1 MTTQLIT
8 PPAALPVSMT
18 AARLAV
24 RADGTDMD
32 AAIQIHVAGIVAH
45 VQHFTGRSIINQ
57 TWRLTL
63 DLFPD
68 AIKLFN
74 PPISSVS
81 WIKFYDTNNVLQ
93 TLDPADY
100 TVDTTSELGYIVP
113 APNKAW
119 PATYDKINAV
129 QVQYTAGYGS
139 ADTDTPDDIKMYILA
154 KLTEQFDAGAK
165 PNPFLE
171 SLLDAKRIWC
181 RS

>member
-1 MTTQLIT
+1 MGTQLISA
-8 PPAALPVSMT
+8 PASLPVSM
-18 AARLAV
+18 AEARIAV
-24 RADGTDMD
+24 RADGTEMD
-32 AAIQIHVAGIVAH
+32 TAIQVYLAGIVQH
-45 VQHFTGRSIINQ
+45 VQHYTGRSIINQ

-63 DLFPD
+63 DWFPD

-74 PPISSVS
+74 PPVVSVS
-81 WIKFYDTNNVLQ
+81 WIKFYDSANVLQ
-93 TLDPADY
+93 TLNPTDY
-100 TVDTTSELGYIVP
+100 TVDTSSELGYIVP
-113 APNKAW
+113 APSKAW
-119 PATYDKINAV
+119 PTTFDKINAV